1 MSFVGLKSARG
12 CVFVLAMQGSTIWIV
27 GLFSVRPTRL
37 PAPVRPSPLLKDFS
51 TLPLLLHAAQFFLDP
66 VLQLRCNLA
75 RSWISRCVRPANRVS
90 WYPQEGLRPLMQR
103 TGHISPKR
111 VDHGVIDKNIPLP
124 LGGISADCEVESR
137 CLLKPIALATLG
149 IAHFLLPFPSIFLFQ
164 PVSCSPAV
172 S

>member
-1 MSFVGLKSARG
+1 MSFVGMKPARG
-12 CVFVLAMQGSTIWIV
+12 CAFVLAMQGSTIWIV

-51 TLPLLLHAAQFFLDP
+51 TLPLLLHAAQFSPDP

-75 RSWISRCVRPANRVS
+75 RSRISRCVRPADRVFLD
-90 WYPQEGLRPLMQR
+90 PQESLRPLMQK
-103 TGHISPKR
+103 TGHISSKR
-111 VDHGVIDKNIPLP
+111 VDHGVIDKTILLP
-124 LGGISADCEVESR
+124 LGGIFADCETESR
-137 CLLKPIALATLG
+137 SFLKPLALAILG
-149 IAHFLLPFPSIFLFQ
+149 IAHFLLPFPSISLFQ